1 MTDTTCA
8 SSFSRSWSRVI
19 CSSTHSQRCSIQQFQ
34 RGRTSSSTTQR
45 RQGPALSNGRS
56 SSSSNANA
64 TADAFRF
71 DLPLVVSNRRLFRPI
86 FNKFQ
91 HHLIEDFLHLN
102 FNREDAIN
110 QCLNQLEAVF
120 TQQGKHCTHFGLP
133 APVMQTFGSIGHN
146 FNVEHERVV
155 ANEYM
160 SKLNEEQRSV
170 VEKVLQ
176 SVDKVSK
183 QTAFFID
190 GPGGTGKT
198 FCYSAITHRLRSQ
211 GKNVISVA

>member
-1 MTDTTCA
+1 MRLLLLHVRGAESFAHLRTVNGVQY
-8 SSFSRSWSRVI
+8 SSFKEAAQALQLLRDDKDLHSAMEEAALLQMPTQLRMLFASICLWS
-19 CSSTHSQRCSIQQFQ
+19 CPTD
-34 RGRTSSSTTQR
+34 
-45 RQGPALSNGRS
+45 AL
-56 SSSSNANA
+56 
-64 TADAFRF
+64 
-71 DLPLVVSNRRLFRPI
+71 LI